1 MLIAIK
7 KTSVNKE
14 YCDKILEKL
23 CMHLETGFQEFDD
36 QLLCS
41 TCFYILLNKSD
52 NQEFYLKKVL
62 NVMQH
67 ELDLKENVYEKSRT
81 SLAISLCY
89 GIFQST
95 YLLQQREN
103 FNITMVQ
110 TIEAIFNLLI
120 QKAYEYTQY
129 TFIAFKIMTSFKKVV
144 GTKFQDI
151 LFNKDNQVKLINLI
165 NHNWENPITG
175 VRNLNKIVFQN
186 LLLVLDQD
194 IYESVFKE
202 INLFYWNKAKFLMLA
217 EIIEHSKTGINSLV
231 SENQWL
237 DGLVYSLSKPGLVSA
252 GADMYNAVLK
262 KINSEET
269 WTSIFL
275 VKIIEVLGGTC
286 FKTIENFTNYWC
298 LNTFKKF
305 PSVLQLLIDELNNI
319 NYTEYKL
326 YSIICITKQ
335 GTKLGIS
342 KENVPNC
349 NSELKMEENCVLFL
363 EHCNTSIRMLAFE
376 NICISQPN
384 LLPSE
389 SDYKLIL
396 KYLSDNINSDCT
408 VLRISMINNLKIFLD
423 KLYVIFLNTIAKDSN
438 DDIQNMLS
446 FCQNLQIFVI
456 ESISLNGNYQR
467 KLTSVKITQ
476 TILKSFIQLKPTKK
490 QQVREINMSL
500 IGFLKKKSFWKL
512 NDNSLIMKLVDLLK
526 DPASDVHEGVLQLLS
541 EFYITELSDSSR
553 INYLIEE
560 AIKCISSKF
569 FYEISCGQIMF
580 KLVINI
586 LLKTKNMV
594 SKFENVEDIFYYAF
608 SEINIEYATQTNV
621 VKSIQD
627 GKQLHSF
634 VSILS
639 IIFESLIKNSLQIR
653 ITKDTIFSLLNVV
666 DCISN
671 QFAWEEDL
679 STSSDFSKMSDMVQI
694 IIRESGLKTENED
707 HTRISDLHQIVLNC
721 LWLNVK
727 VYPNILL
734 IDDFFFLI
742 MNL

>member
-1 MLIAIK
+1 
-7 KTSVNKE
+7 
-14 YCDKILEKL
+14 
-23 CMHLETGFQEFDD
+23 MHLETGFQEFDD

-52 NQEFYLKKVL
+52 NQEFYLRKVL
-62 NVMQH
+62 KVMQY
-67 ELDLKENVYEKSRT
+67 ELELQENIFEKSRI

-89 GIFQST
+89 GLFQST

-110 TIEAIFNLLI
+110 TIQAIFNLLI

-129 TFIAFKIMTSFKKVV
+129 TFIAFKIMVSFKKVV

-151 LFNKDNQVKLINLI
+151 LLNKDNQVKLINLI

-202 INLFYWNKAKFLMLA
+202 INLFHWNKAKFLMLA
-217 EIIEHSKTGINSLV
+217 EIIEHSKTDIKSLV

-252 GADMYNAVLK
+252 GADMYSAILK

-298 LNTFKKF
+298 LNTLKKF
-305 PSVLQLLIDELNNI
+305 PSVLQLLIDELNDI

-342 KENVPNC
+342 KENLPNC

-376 NICISQPN
+376 SICISQPN

-408 VLRISMINNLKIFLD
+408 VLRISMINNLKIFLA
-423 KLYVIFLNTIAKDSN
+423 KLHITISLNTIAKDGN

-456 ESISLNGNYQR
+456 ESFSINGNYQR
-467 KLTSVKITQ
+467 KVTSVKITQ
-476 TILKSFIQLKPTKK
+476 TILKSFIEIKPTKK
-490 QQVREINMSL
+490 QQAREINMSL
-500 IGFLKKKSFWKL
+500 IGFLKEKGYWIL
-512 NDNSLIMKLVDLLK
+512 NDRSLIIKLVDLLK

-541 EFYITELSDSSR
+541 EFYITELSGSSI
-553 INYLIEE
+553 INYLVEE

-586 LLKTKNMV
+586 LLKTKNME
-594 SKFENVEDIFYYAF
+594 SKFKSVEDIFYYAF
-608 SEINIEYATQTNV
+608 SEINTEIVTKTNV

-634 VSILS
+634 LSILS

-694 IIRESGLKTENED
+694 IIRESGLKTENDD

-727 VYPNILL
+727 VYPNLLL
-734 IDDFFFLI
+734 IDNFFL
-742 MNL
+742 NNESLDCY